1 MTVAAPRVGHGKLAL
16 VILLFAAV
24 MVAGLALAGAFQ
36 AREAH
41 ADHLDG
47 TVTITKVWSGSTNN
61 HEVNVTLDCTSG
73 IVDGSAPPAPR

>member
-36 AREAH
+36 ARVAR

-47 TVTITKVWSGSTNN
+47 TV
-61 HEVNVTLDCTSG
+61 
-73 IVDGSAPPAPR
+73 DG